1 MKKIILSLIPIFF
14 SVFLMA
20 QVAEIPTDDKAM
32 IINEATVNSANFEF
46 SPAFYENGIVFIS
59 TDKTTKN
66 KFTDKKQKNNKGVS
80 IQIARRSPEGILMA
94 PDIFSQKI
102 TSAYNDGPLCFDRE
116 NKTMFYST
124 NNVKNGKQ
132 IKSKNGRVCQR
143 ILMATSEKGEWSNGV
158 DLPFNSDEFDNCHPS
173 ISIDGNILYFS
184 SNREGG
190 VGGMDI
196 YMSKK
201 EGDTW
206 GNPVNLGPDI
216 NTEKNDV
223 FPFIH
228 ANGTLFYASDGKN
241 GLGGYDIFS
250 TKPNEGSVFSKPE
263 NIGKPFN
270 SEADDFGLILDSEGK
285 NGYFSSNRAGG
296 KGEDDIYSFRTE
308 NVVGKK
314 KDKNTDCK
322 ITVYV
327 VEKTDG
333 KEIEAV
339 NVKVM
344 NITDYEIGEV
354 VTDVNGSI
362 IKLTSNDST
371 NILTSA
377 GKSDVATYQS
387 SNEGKAELK
396 VKNGKYLV
404 NISKNGYQN
413 KQIIVNG
420 CQDRDEI
427 LFLMEKVGENTIPL
441 AGVLKGN
448 RGNPIPNAT
457 VTLTDEATNETQVIT
472 TDNEGKYKYFVKPDA
487 NYKISV
493 TKDNFLATSTKFS
506 TKNMK
511 KDAPEIP
518 ISLDLAELTSP
529 LPEGKIFQLNN
540 VYYNYNDA
548 SLRPDAR
555 LDLDPLVALLKA
567 YPEVEI
573 ELSSHTD
580 ARGKSDY
587 NQSLSQRRA
596 ESAVKYL
603 TDRGIAAKRIKAVG
617 YGETQ
622 PRNQCRDGVTCTEEQ
637 HKINRRT
644 EVKVTKASDDLDISV
659 IDKLYNGNNVA
670 NNNNTTVANSTSK
683 EVAPTKT
690 TSPTQNTTV
699 NNTTVKNSNTTT
711 SQSTTSVGNS
721 SEWNPASGEFW
732 VVAGSYQNA
741 KNADDQAASLSK
753 KGYLPVII
761 FASDINFYRVLVE
774 KTSNLND
781 ARKLLKTLKSHREP
795 AFVLRN

>member
-1 MKKIILSLIPIFF
+1 
-14 SVFLMA
+14 MA
-20 QVAEIPTDDKAM
+20 QGADVPTDDKAM
-32 IINEATVNSANFEF
+32 IINEATVNGADFEF

-66 KFTDKKQKNNKGVS
+66 KVTDKNLKGKKTFS
-80 IQIARRSPEGILMA
+80 IQIARRGSEGVLTAPE
-94 PDIFSQKI
+94 IFSQKL

-124 NNVKNGKQ
+124 NNIKNGKK
-132 IKSKNGRVCQR
+132 IKSKSGQTFQR

-173 ISIDGNILYFS
+173 ISVDGNTLYFS
-184 SNREGG
+184 SNRPGG

-201 EGDTW
+201 EGDSW
-206 GNPVNLGPDI
+206 GNPINLGPEV
-216 NTEKNDV
+216 NSEKNDV
-223 FPFIH
+223 FPFVH
-228 ANGTLFYASDGKN
+228 ADGMLFYASDGKG
-241 GLGGYDIFS
+241 GLGGYDVFY
-250 TKPNEGSVFSKPE
+250 TKPNEDKVFSKPE
-263 NIGKPFN
+263 NVGKPFN
-270 SEADDFGLILDSEGK
+270 SEADDFGLILDAEGK

-308 NVVGKK
+308 NIVGKK
-314 KDKNTDCK
+314 KDKNAECK
-322 ITVYV
+322 IFVYV

-333 KEIEAV
+333 KEIEAA
-339 NVKVM
+339 NVKVV
-344 NITDYEIGEV
+344 NISDYEIGEIL
-354 VTDVNGSI
+354 TDEKGNI

-371 NILTSA
+371 NILTSVA
-377 GKSDVATYQS
+377 NADIAMYKSNS
-387 SNEGKAELK
+387 EGKTELK
-396 VKNGKYLV
+396 MKNGKYLV

-420 CQDRDEI
+420 CQDRDEV
-427 LFLMEKVGENTIPL
+427 LVLMGRVGDNTIPI
-441 AGVLKGN
+441 AGVLKGS

-472 TDNEGKYKYFVKPDA
+472 TDNEGKYKYFVKPNTD
-487 NYKISV
+487 YKISV
-493 TKDNFLATSTKFS
+493 TKDNFLATSTKIS

-511 KDAPEIP
+511 SDAPEIA
-518 ISLDLAELTSP
+518 IKLDLAELTSP

-603 TDRGIAAKRIKAVG
+603 TDRGIAANRIKAVG

-622 PRNQCRDGVTCTEEQ
+622 PRNQCRDGVVCTEEQ

-644 EVKVTKASDDLDISV
+644 EVKVTKASNDLDISV
-659 IDKLYNGNNVA
+659 IDKLYKGNATTNTTTAPVYTNTS
-670 NNNNTTVANSTSK
+670 NNNSGGMAATNT
-683 EVAPTKT
+683 
-690 TSPTQNTTV
+690 NTATNV
-699 NNTTVKNSNTTT
+699 VQNSNTNN
-711 SQSTTSVGNS
+711 SQSTSYTGNNA
-721 SEWNPASGEFW
+721 EWNPAPGEFW
-732 VVAGSYQNA
+732 IVAGSYQNP
-741 KNADDQAASLSK
+741 KNADDQSVLLSR
-753 KGYLPVII
+753 KGYTPVVI

-781 ARKLLKTLKSHREP
+781 ARRLLKKLKGQREP

>member
-14 SVFLMA
+14 SAVLMA
-20 QVAEIPTDDKAM
+20 QGTDVPTDDKAM
-32 IINEATVNSANFEF
+32 IINEATVNGTNFEF

-66 KFTDKKQKNNKGVS
+66 KFTDKNQKNNKGVS
-80 IQIARRSPEGILMA
+80 IQIARRGSEGVLTAPE
-94 PDIFSQKI
+94 IFSQKL

-124 NNVKNGKQ
+124 NNVRNGKK
-132 IKSKNGRVCQR
+132 IKSKSGKVCQR

-173 ISIDGNILYFS
+173 ISIDGNTLYFS
-184 SNREGG
+184 SNRPGG

-201 EGDTW
+201 EGDSW
-206 GNPVNLGPDI
+206 GNPINLGPEV
-216 NTEKNDV
+216 NSEKNDV
-223 FPFIH
+223 FPFVH
-228 ANGTLFYASDGKN
+228 ADGMLFYASDGKG
-241 GLGGYDIFS
+241 GLGGYDVFY
-250 TKPNEGSVFSKPE
+250 TKPNENNVFSIPE
-263 NIGKPFN
+263 NVGKPFN
-270 SEADDFGLILDSEGK
+270 SEADDFGLILDAEGK

-308 NVVGKK
+308 NIVGKK
-314 KDKNTDCK
+314 KDKNAECK
-322 ITVYV
+322 MIVYV

-339 NVKVM
+339 NVKVV
-344 NITDYEIGEV
+344 NISDYEIGEV
-354 VTDVNGSI
+354 LTDEKGNI

-371 NILTSA
+371 NILTS
-377 GKSDVATYQS
+377 VAASKTSADMYKS
-387 SNEGKAELK
+387 SNEGKTELK

-404 NISKNGYQN
+404 NIYKNGYQN

-420 CQDRDEI
+420 CQDRDEV
-427 LFLMEKVGENTIPL
+427 LVLMEKIGDNTIPIV
-441 AGVLKGN
+441 GVLKGS

-472 TDNEGKYKYFVKPDA
+472 TDNEGKYKYFVKPNTD
-487 NYKISV
+487 YKISV
-493 TKDNFLATSTKFS
+493 TKDNFLATSTKIS

-511 KDAPEIP
+511 SDAPEIT
-518 ISLDLAELTSP
+518 IKLDLAELTSP

-555 LDLDPLVALLKA
+555 LDLDPLVGLLKA

-587 NQSLSQRRA
+587 NQSLSQCRA
-596 ESAVKYL
+596 ESAVRYL
-603 TDRGIAAKRIKAVG
+603 TDRGISGNRIKAVG

-622 PRNQCRDGVTCTEEQ
+622 PRNQCRDGVVCTEEQ

-644 EVKVTKASDDLDISV
+644 EVKVTKASNDLDISV
-659 IDKLYNGNNVA
+659 IDKLYKGNAITNTTTAPVYTNTSNNNSGGMAATNTNTATNVVQ
-670 NNNNTTVANSTSK
+670 NNNTNS
-683 EVAPTKT
+683 
-690 TSPTQNTTV
+690 
-699 NNTTVKNSNTTT
+699 
-711 SQSTTSVGNS
+711 SQSTSYTGNS
-721 SEWNPASGEFW
+721 AEWNPAPGEFW
-732 VVAGSYQNA
+732 VVAGSYQNP
-741 KNADDQAASLSK
+741 KNADDQSVLLSR
-753 KGYLPVII
+753 KGYTPVVI
-761 FASDINFYRVLVE
+761 FANDINFYRVLVE
-774 KTSNLND
+774 KTANLSD
-781 ARKLLKTLKSHREP
+781 ARKLLKKLKSQREP

>member
-14 SVFLMA
+14 SAFVMA
-20 QVAEIPTDDKAM
+20 QNADVPTDDKAM
-32 IINEATVNSANFEF
+32 IINETTVNSTNFEF
-46 SPAFYENGIVFIS
+46 SPTFYENGIVFIS
-59 TDKTTKN
+59 TDKTTKS
-66 KFTDKKQKNNKGVS
+66 KVKDEKQKNNKAVS
-80 IQIARRSPEGILMA
+80 IQIARRSPEGNLTT
-94 PDIFSQKI
+94 PEIFSQKI

-124 NNVKNGKQ
+124 NNVKNGKK
-132 IKSKNGRVCQR
+132 IKSKSGKVCQR
-143 ILMATSEKGEWSNGV
+143 ILMATSEKGEWSNGL

-173 ISIDGNILYFS
+173 ISIDGNILYFA

-206 GNPVNLGPDI
+206 GSPINLGPEV

-223 FPFIH
+223 FPFIN
-228 ANGTLFYASDGKN
+228 AEGTLFYASDGKA
-241 GLGGYDIFS
+241 GLGGYDIFF
-250 TKPNEGSVFSKPE
+250 TKANENKTFSKTE
-263 NIGKPFN
+263 NLGRPFN
-270 SEADDFGLILDSEGK
+270 SEADDFGIIVDAEGK
-285 NGYFSSNRAGG
+285 NGYLSSNRAGG
-296 KGEDDIYSFRTE
+296 KGEDDIYSFSTE
-308 NVVGKK
+308 NIVGKK
-314 KDKNTDCK
+314 TDKNAECK
-322 ITVYV
+322 SIIYV

-339 NVKVM
+339 NIKVT

-354 VTDVNGSI
+354 LTDANGNI

-371 NILTSA
+371 NILTSVA
-377 GKSDVATYQS
+377 ATADVSTYS
-387 SNEGKAELK
+387 SSSEGKAELK
-396 VKNGKYLV
+396 MKNGKYLV
-404 NISKNGYQN
+404 TISKNGYQN
-413 KQIIVNG
+413 KQIIVSG
-420 CQDRDEI
+420 CQDRDEV
-427 LFLMEKVGENTIPL
+427 LLLMERIGENTIPL
-441 AGVLKGN
+441 AGVLKGS

-487 NYKISV
+487 NYRISV
-493 TKDNFLATSTKFS
+493 TKDNFLATSTKIS
-506 TKNMK
+506 TKDMK
-511 KDAPEIP
+511 KGAAEILVN
-518 ISLDLAELTSP
+518 LDLAELTSP

-580 ARGKSDY
+580 ARGKSEY

-603 TDRGIAAKRIKAVG
+603 TDKGIASKRIKAIG

-622 PRNQCRDGVTCTEEQ
+622 PRNQCRDGVVCTEEQ

-644 EVKVTKASDDLDISV
+644 EVKVTKASNDLDISV
-659 IDKLYNGNNVA
+659 IDKLYSGNA
-670 NNNNTTVANSTSK
+670 PTGNNTTTTDNTKAGEIASTNPINPVQNTSVKNTNTSK
-683 EVAPTKT
+683 PATYT
-690 TSPTQNTTV
+690 
-699 NNTTVKNSNTTT
+699 
-711 SQSTTSVGNS
+711 GNS
-721 SEWNPASGEFW
+721 SEYNPAPGEFW

-753 KGYLPVII
+753 KGYTPVVI
-761 FASDINFYRVLVE
+761 FASDINFYRILVE

-781 ARKLLKTLKSHREP
+781 ARKLLKALKSQREP